1 MPNPPDPAYKT
12 ETMSNLDAP
21 VLLSMEGAVARILL
35 NNPAKHNSLT
45 ATGIDLFIDCLNQV
59 DANRDIRVLVV
70 TGQGEKTFCAG
81 ASLEEMTSGDM
92 TGDKFETLTD
102 RLTAM
107 PMPVICALNGS
118 VYGGGSEIALC
129 CDFRI
134 GVYGMRL
141 KVPAAE
147 IGLCY
152 PPNGIRRYVKR
163 LGVTTAKRIL
173 VAAEVL
179 DAEMLLRAGYL
190 THLVLQDELEVE
202 TSKLV
207 DTLTPLSPT
216 TVAAMKQL
224 CDQMADGNLDLA
236 RVLAVTSQCHRSGD
250 LKEGLAARRE
260 KRQPNFARR

>member
-1 MPNPPDPAYKT
+1 MSKT
-12 ETMSNLDAP
+12 NAP
-21 VLLSMEGAVARILL
+21 VLLTMDGAVARILL

-45 ATGIDLFIDCLNQV
+45 AAGIDLFIECLNQV
-59 DANRDIRVLVV
+59 EANRDIRVLII

-81 ASLEEMTSGDM
+81 ASLEEMSSGDM
-92 TGDKFETLTD
+92 TGEKFETLTD
-102 RLTAM
+102 RVAAM

-118 VYGGGSEIALC
+118 VYGGGSEVALC
-129 CDFRI
+129 CDFRL

-163 LGVTTAKRIL
+163 LGVSTAKRIL

-179 DAEMLLRAGYL
+179 DSEMLLRVGYL

-202 TSKLV
+202 TMKLV
-207 DTLTPLSPT
+207 ETLLPLAPR

-224 CDQMADGNLDLA
+224 CDQMADGNLDFAKALA
-236 RVLAVTSQCHRSGD
+236 QTQRCHTSGD
-250 LKEGLAARRE
+250 LKEGLLARRE
-260 KRQPNFARR
+260 NREPDFSRR

>member
-1 MPNPPDPAYKT
+1 
-12 ETMSNLDAP
+12 MSNLDAP
-21 VLLSMEGAVARILL
+21 VVLSMEGAVAHILL

-81 ASLEEMTSGDM
+81 ASLEE
-92 TGDKFETLTD
+92 
-102 RLTAM
+102 TAM

-224 CDQMADGNLDLA
+224 CDQMADGNRQSPGCHLA
-236 RVLAVTSQCHRSGD
+236 LSPLRGSERGAGSATGKAPTEFCPPLIIR
-250 LKEGLAARRE
+250 
-260 KRQPNFARR
+260 

>member
-1 MPNPPDPAYKT
+1 
-12 ETMSNLDAP
+12 MSNLDAP
-21 VLLSMEGAVARILL
+21 VVLSMEGAVAHILL

-45 ATGIDLFIDCLNQV
+45 AAGIDLFIDCLNQV
-59 DANRDIRVLVV
+59 DANRDIRVLVI

-81 ASLEEMTSGDM
+81 ASLEEVTSGDL
-92 TGDKFETLTD
+92 TGDKLETLTD

-207 DTLTPLSPT
+207 GTLTPLSPT
-216 TVAAMKQL
+216 AVSVMKQL
-224 CDQMADGNLDLA
+224 CDQAADGNVDPADTLA
-236 RVLAVTSQCHRSGD
+236 LTLRCHRSGD
-250 LKEGLAARRE
+250 LQEGLRARWE
-260 KRQPNFARR
+260 NRQPNFTHR